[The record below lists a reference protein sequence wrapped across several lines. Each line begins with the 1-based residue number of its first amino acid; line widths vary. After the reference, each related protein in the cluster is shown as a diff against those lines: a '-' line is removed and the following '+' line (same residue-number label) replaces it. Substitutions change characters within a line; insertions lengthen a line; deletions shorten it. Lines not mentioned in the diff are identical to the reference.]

1 MTNKF
6 KLKPRRLFRA
16 DLQVPQSFIK
26 LLDKRLYLKG
36 DCGDYY
42 VSHTQNRCG
51 FQTIQTSDEPPLRGY
66 SLCHRLVLKAQQKR
80 RKRGSKGIGLMYNA
94 RLVRQ
99 ILDAK
104 PTSEPLPADHWFSKM
119 LDRLYAD
126 LGPAVDCVRIDEG
139 DMTPE
144 LKKFFDE
151 GDNE

>member
-1 MTNKF
+1 MTKKF
-6 KLKPRRLFRA
+6 KLKPRRMFRA

-26 LLDKRLYLKG
+26 FLDKRLYLTD

-51 FQTIQTSDEPPLRGY
+51 FRTRQTSDEPPLRGY

-80 RKRGSKGIGLMYNA
+80 RKRGQRGIGLMYNP

-104 PTSEPLPADHWFSKM
+104 PVSEPLPADHWFSKM
-119 LDRLYAD
+119 LDRLYAN
-126 LGPAVDCVRIDEG
+126 LGPAVK
-139 DMTPE
+139 
-144 LKKFFDE
+144 LFDE
-151 GDNE
+151 RDAE